1 MKLRDVAVVLLG
13 ASLWVT
19 GCSGDAAGGER
30 DGIPDGPVAGT
41 LVASGMGAVRTL
53 DLSGDGGWQER
64 FEIPVPYAVAAVH
77 LPGRE
82 LYVAE
87 LDAQNPLFVNVYD
100 LDGFGRNRSLVWPG
114 TEDLWRVEGLA
125 VAPDGRHLAA
135 QLEGIGVATLQVLD
149 MQTETVVADLAVE
162 TVEGALAWTE
172 DLELVFATV
181 GPDADVQEY
190 AAIVAVPLGSLTEA
204 GDELLMSVMQGFTQ
218 GEWGG
223 VGVEEIVLSQDGSQ
237 LAYVLD
243 GDIWVTGREPDAAP
257 RQLTTGPTGVTGPAF
272 SPDGSQIVFAGKRWD
287 NPFDTLVLPNDDN
300 GPHHVDI
307 HNPDD
312 SPALVLDT
320 ENLARRVLVW
330 LP

>member
-1 MKLRDVAVVLLG
+1 MKLRDVAVILLAG
-13 ASLWVT
+13 SLWVG

-30 DGIPDGPVAGT
+30 DGIPDGSVAGT
-41 LVASGMGAVRTL
+41 LVASGVGAVRTL

-64 FEIPVPYAVAAVH
+64 FEIAGPYAVAAVH
-77 LPGRE
+77 LPGHE

-87 LDAQNPLFVNVYD
+87 LDAQNPMFVNVYD
-100 LDGFGRNRSLVWPG
+100 LDGFGRDRSFVWPD

-125 VAPDGRHLAA
+125 VAPDGRHVAA
-135 QLEGIGVATLQVLD
+135 QLEGIGEASLQVLD
-149 MQTETVVADLAVE
+149 METEAVVADLPME

-181 GPDADVQEY
+181 GPEEDVQEY

-204 GDELLMSVMQGFTQ
+204 DGGLETPVLQGFNQ
-218 GEWGG
+218 AEWGG
-223 VGVEEIVLSQDGSQ
+223 VGVEEIAISQDGSQ
-237 LAYVLD
+237 IAYVLD
-243 GDIWVTGREPDAAP
+243 GDIWVTGRDPDAEP
-257 RQLTTGPTGVTGPAF
+257 RQLTTGPTGLTGPAF
-272 SPDGSQIVFAGKRWD
+272 SPDGSQIVFVGKRYD
-287 NPFDTLVLPNDDN
+287 TPFDTLVLPNDDS